1 MIIKKKGN
9 LLVAFAEQG
18 DNEGRT
24 KVGDS
29 LGQISLKTGKFTG
42 NTCSRIKLQEE
53 YNKINPEE
61 KLEKL
66 IERVIE
72 LIRKDINNDWDAI
85 SELLKSC
92 PKKNLIAFLPEEEWN
107 NFK

>member
-9 LLVAFAEQG
+9 LLIAFAEEG
-18 DNEGRT
+18 DNEGRS
-24 KVGDS
+24 KVGDK
-29 LGQISLKTGKFTG
+29 LGQVSLKTGKFTG
-42 NTCSRIKLQEE
+42 NTCSMLKLREE
-53 YNKINPEE
+53 YDKISPEG

-66 IERVIE
+66 VDRVIE
-72 LIRKDINNDWDAI
+72 QIRNDINHDWDAI

>member
-9 LLVAFAEQG
+9 YLIAYAEQG
-18 DNEGRT
+18 DNEGRSQ
-24 KVGDS
+24 VGDS
-29 LGQISLKTGKFTG
+29 LGKISLKTGKFTG
-42 NTCSRIKLQEE
+42 NTCCMIKLQEE
-53 YNKINPEE
+53 YDKVSPEE

-92 PKKNLIAFLPEEEWN
+92 PKKNLIAFLPEEEWI